1 MTFLIAKTFKNPDHV
16 DEPENEGNLHLVGV
30 QESDFVLRD
39 LPHRV
44 QAHVVGVKLVLRAIA

>member
-1 MTFLIAKTFKNPDHV
+1 MTKNTASDHV
-16 DEPENEGNLHLVGV
+16 NKPENEGNLHLVGV